1 MRLVGKFDSAPNAGR
16 FTDFLLTQHITAKV
30 ESDGEQFAI
39 WVRDEQSIDLARDFL
54 NRFLEAPDDPK
65 YLDAVTTA
73 RGMRRDEEQRQRAIE
88 KKTIDVRKRWA
99 QPTLSQSR
107 VTLFLMV
114 TAVAVTVLTDF
125 GKNAVFLKLALTGGA
140 VETLLSG
147 QVWRLVTPIFLHMGW
162 LHLLFNLYW
171 TYQFGLLLESR
182 LGSRMMILLVLFI
195 AIASNLGQFYVSG
208 PFFGG
213 LSGVNYGFFGFLW
226 IKSRL
231 EPGAGW
237 NMPESLVIF
246 FLLWLVLC
254 AVGLFGPV
262 ANTAHFVG
270 LLAGVA
276 VAGAPRLLRR

>member
-1 MRLVGKFDSAPNAGR
+1 MRLLGKFDNALHAGR

-30 ESDGEQFAI
+30 ESDGDQFAV
-39 WVRDEQSIDLARDFL
+39 WVRDEQSIDLARDFY
-54 NRFLEAPDDPK
+54 NGFLQAPDDPK
-65 YLDAVTTA
+65 YLDAATTA
-73 RGMRRDEEQRQRAIE
+73 RGMRRDEEQRQRDIE

-99 QPTLSQSR
+99 QPTLSQCR

-114 TAVAVTVLTDF
+114 TAVAVTVLSDF
-125 GKNAVFLKLALTGGA
+125 GKNEIFLKLALTGGA
-140 VETLLSG
+140 LETLLSG

-171 TYQFGLLLESR
+171 TYQFGLLLETR
-182 LGSRMMILLVLFI
+182 LGSRMMILLVLII

-213 LSGVNYGFFGFLW
+213 LSGVNYGFFGYLW

-270 LLAGVA
+270 LLAGIA